1 MQLQWLL
8 RQSIL
13 QQKSAAKEKKN
24 ERSTPRRRFDTNK
37 IIIERERERKYLQ
50 SHTWN
55 SQHSDSF
62 TTMTGSLKLLAYL
75 ELCRSESW
83 MKEL

>member
-50 SHTWN
+50 SHT
-55 SQHSDSF
+55 
-62 TTMTGSLKLLAYL
+62 
-75 ELCRSESW
+75 
-83 MKEL
+83 